1 MELLSGTAV
10 VTGAGSGIGRATA
23 LRLAREGCAVACF
36 DRDREAAEETVALTG
51 TDGPAVAIVGD
62 VRQRADFDELLS
74 VAERELPPVRYLVN
88 NAGLAT
94 MDGLVDIEEADWDLV
109 IDVNLKGV
117 FLASQVIGPV
127 IAANGGGAIV
137 NLSTVEADVVVASGP
152 NCQPHYMASKGG
164 VKTLTKALA
173 FELGPEV
180 RVNCVAPGPVATQF
194 VPGADFETPEAK
206 EYLRARMVIA
216 RAGKPEEIAAAIA
229 FLLSEEASW
238 ITGVQLPVDG
248 GWLVT

>member
-1 MELLSGTAV
+1 MELVAGTAV

-23 LRLAREGCAVACF
+23 LRLACEGCAVACL
-36 DRDREAAEETVALTG
+36 DRDRERAEETVALIG
-51 TDGPAVAIVGD
+51 SDGPAVAVAGD
-62 VRQRADFDELLS
+62 VRLRAAFDELLA
-74 VAERELPPVRYLVN
+74 VAERELPPIRYLVN

-94 MDGLVDIEEADWDLV
+94 MDGLADIAEADWDLV
-109 IDVNLKGV
+109 VDVNLKGV
-117 FLASQVIGPV
+117 FLASQAIGPL

-173 FELGPEV
+173 FELGPDV

-216 RAGKPEEIAAAIA
+216 RAGRPEEIAAAIA

>member
-1 MELLSGTAV
+1 
-10 VTGAGSGIGRATA
+10 
-23 LRLAREGCAVACF
+23 
-36 DRDREAAEETVALTG
+36 
-51 TDGPAVAIVGD
+51 VAIVGD